1 MSKPIGRP
9 KDKIWNHHVTKEENG
24 KWKCKYCGHKFS
36 GKISV
41 TRIRAHLNKETG
53 HGTAPC
59 SFDRDINEG
68 AHNNLAS
75 GSTNP
80 QEHVNTL
87 GLIQGIFTGDGP
99 CFCFTP

>member
-1 MSKPIGRP
+1 MRKPIGRP
-9 KDKIWNHHVTKEENG
+9 KKEKIWNQVTKEENG
-24 KWKCKYCGHKFS
+24 KWKCKYCGHQFS

-59 SFDRDINEG
+59 SFHRDINEG
-68 AHNNLAS
+68 DHNNMAS
-75 GSTNP
+75 GS
-80 QEHVNTL
+80 
-87 GLIQGIFTGDGP
+87 IQGIFTGDGP